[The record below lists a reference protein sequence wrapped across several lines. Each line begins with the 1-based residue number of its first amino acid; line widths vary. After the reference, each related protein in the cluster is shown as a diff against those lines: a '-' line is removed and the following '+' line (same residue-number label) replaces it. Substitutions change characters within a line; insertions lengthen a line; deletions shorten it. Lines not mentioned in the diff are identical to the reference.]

1 MARPRHFRA
10 AVRMRDRLT
19 AVGPE
24 TSNAADRCCIGCG
37 SVHTRSTRRPS
48 ARSSLPTMLP
58 KLSTSRSVWDTV
70 TRGVLGPVGYHCRLE
85 CVCHVG
91 YRAVWDSQA
100 KISKLEAA
108 AAALQLRHEEEMI
121 SLRDEHA
128 VALSAARASATAEAT
143 RGAGALAV
151 RVSTRSECSV
161 GQGRWEQGARSA
173 ARMDAAGCWL
183 LAGIRMTMDGRSR
196 LL

>member
-1 MARPRHFRA
+1 M
-10 AVRMRDRLT
+10 RLT
-19 AVGPE
+19 AAALAAAACTRDRREGRAREARCRPCCRSGALHGPCGIPSRVGYL
-24 TSNAADRCCIGCG
+24 A
-37 SVHTRSTRRPS
+37 
-48 ARSSLPTMLP
+48 L
-58 KLSTSRSVWDTV
+58 W
-70 TRGVLGPVGYHCRLE
+70 GYHCRLE

-161 GQGRWEQGARSA
+161 GQGLVGARWCPVC
-173 ARMDAAGCWL
+173 RRLWML
-183 LAGIRMTMDGRSR
+183 LGGIRMTMDGRSR
-196 LL
+196 LLRACTHRRRRG